1 MYVIFRIF
9 RTDDTNVHG
18 NGRNSVTM
26 VENLLSLGSGKKI
39 KEERNSFTNPRHIE
53 KSENFVTFKCEIIN
67 VFKM

>member
-39 KEERNSFTNPRHIE
+39 KEDSFTNPRHIE
-53 KSENFVTFKCEIIN
+53 KSEKFVNFKCEIIN